1 MSISSGT
8 ATSTTALG
16 SLNTVCIDA
25 NYKCISSMPENPHD
39 RKNEVIITERIQNI
53 NIDFTY

>member
-8 ATSTTALG
+8 ATITTALG

-25 NYKCISSMPENPHD
+25 NYKCSSSMPENPHD
-39 RKNEVIITERIQNI
+39 RKIKL
-53 NIDFTY
+53 

>member
-8 ATSTTALG
+8 ATITTALG

-39 RKNEVIITERIQNI
+39 RKNEVIITVRIQNT

>member
-8 ATSTTALG
+8 ATITTAFG

-39 RKNEVIITERIQNI
+39 RKNEVIITERIQNT

>member
-1 MSISSGT
+1 MSISSST
-8 ATSTTALG
+8 ATITTALG

-39 RKNEVIITERIQNI
+39 RKIKL
-53 NIDFTY
+53 